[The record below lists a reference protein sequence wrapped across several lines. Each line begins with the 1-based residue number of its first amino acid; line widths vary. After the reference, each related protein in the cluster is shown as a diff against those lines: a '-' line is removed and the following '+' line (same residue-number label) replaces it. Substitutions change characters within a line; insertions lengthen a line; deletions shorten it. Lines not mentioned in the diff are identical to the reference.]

1 MMIPIQDMLALG
13 AHERKFEANEVIF
26 KEGSTCQYYHQL
38 VSGRVRWV
46 NVNEQG
52 KEYLQEL
59 ISPGESFGEL
69 PLFDD
74 EPYAANSIAETNCT
88 TIKLK
93 KESFLKMLSDK
104 PELHFRF
111 SKLLVQRL
119 RYKFLILKEFAY
131 SAPEKRVESLFNYLL
146 ENDKHIDADSHLQL
160 TRQQIA
166 EMTGLRVETVIRV
179 IRSMNELHKINIQKG
194 KVYFALNQ

>member
-1 MMIPIQDMLALG
+1 
-13 AHERKFEANEVIF
+13 
-26 KEGSTCQYYHQL
+26 
-38 VSGRVRWV
+38 
-46 NVNEQG
+46 
-52 KEYLQEL
+52 
-59 ISPGESFGEL
+59 
-69 PLFDD
+69 
-74 EPYAANSIAETNCT
+74 
-88 TIKLK
+88 
-93 KESFLKMLSDK
+93 MLSDK

>member
-1 MMIPIQDMLALG
+1 MIPIQDMLALG